1 MSTQSTHHHRLFMA
15 LVGGISAAL
24 NTGAL
29 VALLSLRGQL
39 ADTPYTRAL
48 TGAFAVTSF
57 VVFVRFHLLSSAR
70 NLGWMLGRG
79 ALRWC
84 RLPVAL
90 VVLLFLT
97 QTGGDR
103 AGGDLR
109 VLVAQWAAIALP
121 LQLVG
126 LAVLRGVAHS
136 VNNAPGNQRHA
147 VFFGMGSEARKLNLR
162 LQRSPILGI
171 RVVGYYNDVPVEP
184 RAGETLPPYLG
195 RYEDAAAPIQSND
208 FEIVFLAM
216 GQPDTS
222 EAEGAHIMAEIVDRL
237 CDSTAAIYLVPELHF
252 IEDLETNSTDLAG
265 VSLLALH
272 DIPILGLSRMLKRV
286 VDIGGAALLLLLL
299 WPAMLAI
306 ALAVRLDSPGPVVFR
321 QRRYGERGQP
331 IVVHKFRS
339 MRVAMQDEGA
349 AGEEGLRQAR
359 SGDDRI
365 TAVGR
370 YLRRT
375 SLDELPQLFNVLS
388 GTMSLVGPRPH
399 AAEHNEQY
407 RRLIPGY
414 MLRHSVKPGITG
426 WAQING
432 LRGLTDTPD
441 KMQRRVEYDRYY
453 ITHWSLW
460 LDLKI
465 LVKTIPSIISGRNA
479 V

>member
-1 MSTQSTHHHRLFMA
+1 MSTESTHHHRLFMA

-29 VALLSLRGQL
+29 IALLALRGQSG
-39 ADTPYTRAL
+39 DTPYTRAL
-48 TGAFAVTSF
+48 TGAFAVAAF
-57 VVFVRFHLLSSAR
+57 VVFARFHLVSSAR
-70 NLGWMLGRG
+70 HLGWMLGRG

-90 VVLLFLT
+90 VVLLFVA
-97 QTGGDR
+97 QTGSNGAD
-103 AGGDLR
+103 GDLR

-136 VNNAPGNQRHA
+136 INNAPGNQRHA
-147 VFFGMGSEARKLNLR
+147 VFFGMGGQARKLNQR

-171 RVVGYYNDVPVEP
+171 RVVGYYNDAPVTP

-195 RYEDAAAPIQSND
+195 RYEDATTPMRSND
-208 FEIVFLAM
+208 FEIVFLGM
-216 GQPDTS
+216 GRP
-222 EAEGAHIMAEIVDRL
+222 EGAKVMADIVKRL
-237 CDSTAAIYLVPELHF
+237 GDCTAAIYLVPELHLLD
-252 IEDLETNSTDLAG
+252 DLETTSTDLAG
-265 VSLLALH
+265 VALLALH
-272 DIPILGLSRMLKRV
+272 DIPIQGLSRMVKRG
-286 VDIGGAALLLLLL
+286 VDVAGATLLLALL

-306 ALAVRLDSPGPVVFR
+306 ALAVRLDSPGPAMFR
-321 QRRYGERGQP
+321 QRRHGERGRP
-331 IVVHKFRS
+331 IVVNKFRT
-339 MRVAMQDEGA
+339 MHVASHEAGADNAEGV
-349 AGEEGLRQAR
+349 RQAR
-359 SGDDRI
+359 SGDERI

-370 YLRRT
+370 LLRRT

-460 LDLKI
+460 LDLQI